1 MNRTTL
7 KYELDLDFVL
17 LAITTPLKDYK
28 LCYKINKQLSV
39 DFCKIAELELV
50 YNGDETPITF
60 SRYSYQ
66 NTQTETLFYLL
77 ANKGSEGF
85 LIPEMKRADY
95 FVLIHNYIDNEDLQY
110 IISGINKIAEV
121 LVAVEIEPKK
131 LKSKEN
137 LIF

>member
-1 MNRTTL
+1 MNKTIL

-28 LCYKINKQLSV
+28 LCYKINKQLSF
-39 DFCKIAELELV
+39 DLCKISELELV
-50 YNGDETPITF
+50 YNGDEAPITF

-66 NTQTETLFYLL
+66 DTQTETLFYLL

-95 FVLIHNYIDNEDLQY
+95 FLLIQNYIDREDLQY

-121 LVAVEIEPKK
+121 LVAIEIEPKK